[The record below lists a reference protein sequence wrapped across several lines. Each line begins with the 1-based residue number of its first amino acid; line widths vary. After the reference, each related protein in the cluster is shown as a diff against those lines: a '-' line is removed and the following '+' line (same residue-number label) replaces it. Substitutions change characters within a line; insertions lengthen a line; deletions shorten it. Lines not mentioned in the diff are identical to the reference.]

1 MKKYKAFDVIGP
13 VMVGP
18 SSSHTAGACK
28 IGNAALAISEGDPF
42 HKVEFRLHGSFASTY
57 RGHGTDLALVAGI
70 LGILPDDNRL
80 AHSFD
85 IAKERG
91 IDFSFKEVNLGEER
105 HPNTV
110 EIVFYYDNGGHLSVT
125 GSSIGGGNILI
136 VAINDIE
143 VEFKNEYP
151 TLILQYQEQKGV
163 IAMVSTNLTN
173 HGYNIETMVTK
184 KIEDTV
190 TLVTEITHAVDHK
203 TLEPIL
209 SDDRFE
215 FAKYIGTF
223 EEEEQEALC

>member
-1 MKKYKAFDVIGP
+1 MKRYKAFDVIGP

-42 HKVEFRLHGSFASTY
+42 HKVVFRLHGSFASTY
-57 RGHGTDLALVAGI
+57 RGHGTDLALVAGV
-70 LGILPDDNRL
+70 LGILPDDDRL
-80 AHSFD
+80 SKSFE

-91 IDFSFKEVNLGEER
+91 IEFSFQEADLGEER

-143 VEFKNEYP
+143 VAFKNQYP

-163 IAMVSTNLTN
+163 IALVSSILTDN
-173 HGYNIETMVTK
+173 DYNIETMVTN
-184 KIEDTV
+184 KIDETV
-190 TLVTEITHAVDHK
+190 TLVTEITHSVDPAI
-203 TLEPIL
+203 LEPIL
-209 SDDRFE
+209 KDPRFE
-215 FAKYIGTF
+215 FAKYVDIIKPM
-223 EEEEQEALC
+223 QRRHHD